1 MKKQKLAFIL
11 ALGTLFSSCSTNQPG
26 ISLKECLGHDMNQS
40 DYYVSYNM
48 SKYQSATF
56 PISWERISTFFEV
69 SYASSTFDSSIFL
82 SNSDMDYNYC
92 FYIHKK
98 NETAYDRIYVYEEKA
113 YVVNETENLIYQST
127 KRFNVKKLTN
137 ELEKNFNTET
147 WAKASRKERKS
158 LIYLFVDQYNV
169 KNMTYDELKAYL
181 GNADR
186 LEKMVL
192 ETYPTMDGGTDAY
205 YFFADGEL
213 ASSYFKVHYYE
224 NKTIDSYVIQ

>member
-1 MKKQKLAFIL
+1 MKKQKLPFIL

-40 DYYVSYNM
+40 DYYVGYNK
-48 SKYQSATF
+48 SKYQSAVFT
-56 PISWERISTFFEV
+56 ISWERISTFFEI
-69 SYASSTFDSSIFL
+69 SYASSNFDTSIFL
-82 SNSDMDYNYC
+82 SNSDIDYNYC

-98 NETAYDRIYVYEEKA
+98 NETTYDRIYVYEEKA

-127 KRFNVKKLTN
+127 KRLNVKKLTN
-137 ELEKNFNTET
+137 ELEKTFNTET

-181 GNADR
+181 GDADR
-186 LEKMVL
+186 LEKVTL
-192 ETYPTMDGGTDAY
+192 DIYPTMDGGTNAY
-205 YFFADGEL
+205 YYFADGEF
-213 ASSYFKVHYYE
+213 ASSYFQVHYYE